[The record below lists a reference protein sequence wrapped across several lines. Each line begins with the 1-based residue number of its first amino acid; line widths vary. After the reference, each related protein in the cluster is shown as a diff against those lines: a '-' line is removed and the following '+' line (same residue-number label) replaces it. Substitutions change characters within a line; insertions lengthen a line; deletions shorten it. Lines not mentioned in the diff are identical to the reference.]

1 MVLWRG
7 GAARGPAWTR
17 ELRLRPLPQVFT
29 IDALRLLV
37 DQLRDLLAIR
47 LPFLAKVSFQLLVS
61 RPAEDDEDE
70 DRVELTLYFL
80 KLAPWIVRP
89 APKTLGVAGRCG
101 RGVPLLSLK
110 LGAFFLQSVRSVCPT
125 RWKQLS
131 VLGVLLGYSWC
142 LSGRKK
148 CVPRFIPPIHTRF
161 IPRFIPFCCHLQPRA
176 SCALGSTSEAMP
188 PKSSEDTRLKEKH
201 CRNQLA
207 ALFAEV
213 RQKVGSEGLLRCIKR
228 DTVHHL

>member
-1 MVLWRG
+1 MDGVIEQSCGCPGTRVVCSIRG
-7 GAARGPAWTR
+7 AVAGGCSAGFPAWTR
-17 ELRLRPLPQVFT
+17 ELRLRPLPGQQVFT

-47 LPFLAKVSFQLLVS
+47 LPFLAKVSFQLLLS

-131 VLGVLLGYSWC
+131 VLGHTSCLCAPGVLLVSFR
-142 LSGRKK
+142 SKK
-148 CVPRFIPPIHTRF
+148 ICPPIHTPDSYP
-161 IPRFIPFCCHLQPRA
+161 IHTPIHTLLLPFA
-176 SCALGSTSEAMP
+176 A
-188 PKSSEDTRLKEKH
+188 KS
-201 CRNQLA
+201 
-207 ALFAEV
+207 
-213 RQKVGSEGLLRCIKR
+213 LLRSGQY
-228 DTVHHL
+228 